1 MLWFL
6 IPSFGEVEG
15 ASMSKAD
22 HKICYYTRWF
32 NECSIKGAADLT
44 WFLASL
50 LVCLFLVSLNNK
62 IYKLKW
68 SCHGWIGLQVS
79 EVAEDSSINREWTR
93 NNGWKKVDDDDDGS
107 EEEEEDGD
115 GDDDDDC

>member
-1 MLWFL
+1 
-6 IPSFGEVEG
+6 
-15 ASMSKAD
+15 MSKAD

-115 GDDDDDC
+115 DDDDDDC